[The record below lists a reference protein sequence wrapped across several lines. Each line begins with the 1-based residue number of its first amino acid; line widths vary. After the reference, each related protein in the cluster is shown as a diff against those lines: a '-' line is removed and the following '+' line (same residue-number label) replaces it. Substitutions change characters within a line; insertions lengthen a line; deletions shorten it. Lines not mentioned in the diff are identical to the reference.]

1 MNRKIMDNLSYG
13 FYFII
18 ICLIILSVYLIFF
31 RQDKKQSENNIE
43 TKTTT
48 ERSLENIKLNQDNV
62 YLDIGGSF
70 ELKVTLISG
79 NGSEKIKYESEN
91 SNIATVDE
99 FGLITG
105 VSAGTTKILVTVLDT
120 NIKTECVVNVTGN
133 IITISGLFVSEE
145 TVNMSINDT
154 YNIGVT
160 IVPNNAVDKRLVYA
174 SSNESIVT
182 VDQNGLV
189 RAINK
194 GYSKVVISSYNDPNI
209 KVEISFYVK

>member
-1 MNRKIMDNLSYG
+1 M
-13 FYFII
+13 
-18 ICLIILSVYLIFF
+18 
-31 RQDKKQSENNIE
+31 
-43 TKTTT
+43 
-48 ERSLENIKLNQDNV
+48 
-62 YLDIGGSF
+62 
-70 ELKVTLISG
+70 
-79 NGSEKIKYESEN
+79 
-91 SNIATVDE
+91 
-99 FGLITG
+99 
-105 VSAGTTKILVTVLDT
+105 DT

-160 IVPNNAVDKRLVYA
+160 IVPNNAVDKRLVYT

-189 RAINK
+189 RAINR